1 MRVLVLGGHGYL
13 GGRIAQYLNLLGFH
27 VTLGSRNP
35 DLKNSFLSGINA
47 IKIDWHDIDDSI
59 FDFDAIIHAAGL
71 NRDECIADPESALD
85 FAKSTEYLLN
95 ILVKKNIKRFIYIST
110 AHVYKAPLEGLITEE
125 TPLISDHPYA
135 KMHQKSESF
144 VRKFSK
150 KGLIEGVVM
159 RLSNVI
165 GPPLIKETNCWQL
178 LINDIC
184 KQAICLEKITLHTD
198 GSQERNFLT
207 MQDLNRAV
215 DHLLEKPYLKLGDGI
230 FNVGSEENLT
240 VLNMT
245 KLVAERA
252 SKILNKKVDVSI
264 NQTNKNTELNSLIF
278 NIQKLKNTG
287 FHLKGELI
295 DEIDQTLMFC
305 MKNF

>member
-1 MRVLVLGGHGYL
+1 MRILVLGGHGYL
-13 GGRIAQYLNLLGFH
+13 GGRIAQYLNLFGFH

-35 DLKNSFLSGINA
+35 YVKDSFLSSINS
-47 IKIDWHDIDDSI
+47 IKIDWHDIDDAI

-95 ILVKKNIKRFIYIST
+95 ILVKKSIKRFIYVST
-110 AHVYKAPLEGLITEE
+110 AHVYKAPLEGHITEE
-125 TPLISDHPYA
+125 TPLTSEHPYA

-150 KGLIEGVVM
+150 EGLIEGVVM

-215 DHLLEKPYLKLGDGI
+215 VHLLEIPYLKLEDSI
-230 FNVGSEENLT
+230 FNVGSEENST
-240 VLNMT
+240 VLNIS

-287 FHLKGELI
+287 FHLKGKLI

>member
-1 MRVLVLGGHGYL
+1 MRALVLGGHGYL

-85 FAKSTEYLLN
+85 FAKSIEHLLN
-95 ILVKKNIKRFIYIST
+95 ILVKKSIKRFIYVST
-110 AHVYKAPLEGLITEE
+110 AHVYKAPLEGHITEE
-125 TPLISDHPYA
+125 TPLISEHPYA

-150 KGLIEGVVM
+150 EGFIEGVVM

-178 LINDIC
+178 VINDIC

-215 DHLLEKPYLKLGDGI
+215 VHLLEMPYLKLGDGI

-240 VLNMT
+240 VLNIS
-245 KLVAERA
+245 KLVADRA

-264 NQTNKNTELNSLIF
+264 NQTNKNTELNPLIF

-287 FHLKGELI
+287 FHLKGKLI
-295 DEIDQTLMFC
+295 NEIDQTLMFC